1 MARNL
6 AEQPDKKGRPMNQ
19 DEERAA
25 LLADLEQMEPRTE
38 LGRKLIARRIKAL
51 KEGQELLDYDGIM
64 REKHARRGGR
74 SYE

>member
-6 AEQPDKKGRPMNQ
+6 AEQPDKKSRPTNQ

-38 LGRKLIARRIKAL
+38 LGRKLIARRIEAL
-51 KEGQELLDYDGIM
+51 KGGQELLDYDGIM
-64 REKHARRGGR
+64 REKYARRGGR